1 MTFRVTLC
9 GSTTLS
15 SREIVTL
22 AYKLKNC
29 SQERFSS
36 WLCDFLFS
44 LTMEY
49 FFGAQICEA
58 KALCIK
64 QSLVLLWIDVVDKK
78 YISNTIKIRSLE

>member
-1 MTFRVTLC
+1 MKPRKNPGIDDLPSYPVWVDNTFLA
-9 GSTTLS
+9 
-15 SREIVTL
+15 EIVTL

-58 KALCIK
+58 KAL
-64 QSLVLLWIDVVDKK
+64 
-78 YISNTIKIRSLE
+78 